1 MVRDAAIE
9 AFATSTCHRTPD
21 VVRRF
26 ADSPIRPLRL
36 AFFIFAMMH
45 NTTNLHWEIIV
56 TP

>member
-1 MVRDAAIE
+1 MAHDAAIE
-9 AFATSTCHRTPD
+9 ALALALATGHRAPD

-26 ADSPIRPLRL
+26 AHLNSLFP
-36 AFFIFAMMH
+36 IFAVMH